1 MMEWVDMIDF
11 EIKNLYILMYS
22 KVMSAL
28 KET

>member
-1 MMEWVDMIDF
+1 MMEWVDMMDF